1 MILEVNNLLP
11 TELRAI
17 IRKLQKLLD
26 MQENSKSIINEVIGN

>member
-17 IRKLQKLLD
+17 IRKSQKLLD